1 MSAERVP
8 LAGGLID
15 RDVATRGSVEA
26 FERAWADPAA
36 RVLQLSGALVPVVGE
51 PGVRTLA
58 LVAPAEVEAL
68 GAVDPDARV
77 FVGRLEGAPVFAVSC
92 GRENAEAAQGSGTGA
107 AVTWAHPFEVGVE
120 LPPADRETL
129 IIASALIRW
138 HEAAG
143 FSPRDG
149 ESTTVADGGWSR
161 RDAQGGELFPRT
173 DPAVI
178 VLIEH
183 ENRVLLGS
191 NALWESGRFSL
202 LAGFVEA
209 GETLEQAVVREV
221 FEESGVR
228 LGELRY
234 VASQPWPFPRSI
246 MLGFRARLAA
256 DQDPNALAP
265 DPSEISELRWFTR
278 AEVATPPAGIRLPMP
293 FSIAGW
299 MLRNW
304 AAEDEG

>member
-1 MSAERVP
+1 MNAERVP
-8 LAGGLID
+8 LAGGSID
-15 RDVATRGSVEA
+15 RDAATRSSTPA
-26 FERAWADPAA
+26 LERAWADPAA
-36 RVLQLSGALVPVVGE
+36 LVLRLSGAMVPTAGE
-51 PGVRTLA
+51 PGSRTLA
-58 LVAPAEVEAL
+58 LVGPAEIDAAR
-68 GAVDPDARV
+68 AVSFEERI
-77 FVGRLEGAPVFAVSC
+77 FVGRLEGAPVFAVSL
-92 GRENAEAAQGSGTGA
+92 GHEAAEGGGSG
-107 AVTWAHPFEVGVE
+107 VTWAHPFQVGVE
-120 LPPADRETL
+120 LPPADREIL
-129 IIASALIRW
+129 VVASALIRW

-149 ESTTVADGGWSR
+149 EATEVSDGGWSR

-183 ENRVLLGS
+183 EGRVLLGS

-209 GETLEQAVVREV
+209 GETLEGAVAREV
-221 FEESGVR
+221 LEESGVR
-228 LGELRY
+228 VGELHY

-256 DQDPNALAP
+256 DQDPEALAA
-265 DPSEISELRWFTR
+265 DPQEISELRWFTR
-278 AEVATPPAGIRLPMP
+278 AEIADPPAGIRLPMP

-304 AAEDEG
+304 AAENDE